1 MPSSLD
7 HVTVVTDD
15 FTASRSVYEPVLA
28 AIGLRPSVEY
38 SDPEADSDD
47 TGEVAAAGYGPPDG
61 RPVLWLV
68 AGRVPTTGAHLAL
81 GAADRSEVRASHQA
95 AVQAG
100 ARVVQPPRDWE
111 DAQLRYYGAQFA
123 DPAGN
128 LIEVL
133 FRDPVDEQPG

>member
-1 MPSSLD
+1 MPASLD
-7 HVTVVTDD
+7 HVTIVSDH
-15 FTASRSVYEPVLA
+15 FEASRSVYEPVLA
-28 AIGLRPSVEY
+28 AIGLQASTEY

-47 TGEVAAAGYGPPDG
+47 TGEVAAVGFGPPEG
-61 RPVLWLV
+61 RAVLWLV
-68 AGRVPTTGAHLAL
+68 AGAAPTTGAHLAL
-81 GAADRSEVRASHQA
+81 SAADREVVRAAHRA
-95 AVQAG
+95 AVAAG

-133 FRDPVDEQPG
+133 CRREGE